1 MTTSADDLRA
11 RVRQLNF
18 PSDDGSGG
26 GGGGGAAGQGLHL
39 GGGGPAGFNPSPN
52 SSLSGRGPRPRP
64 SLGLAGVG
72 NSFAMGSPTARRPT
86 PDSLNLGV
94 SSPFLFFFF
103 KLPLTGSA
111 AARSAKLHWDVRP
124 AAAEPGPVREADGRD
139 HEAERH
145 AHHRRQEV
153 CHAH

>member
-18 PSDDGSGG
+18 PSDDGSG

-94 SSPFLFFFF
+94 SSRFSSFSLNFL
-103 KLPLTGSA
+103 
-111 AARSAKLHWDVRP
+111 
-124 AAAEPGPVREADGRD
+124 
-139 HEAERH
+139 
-145 AHHRRQEV
+145 
-153 CHAH
+153 